1 MSELRVLHQ
10 SSIYKYEYESS
21 LHEMYDA
28 HQFELRIRKL
38 NTEIQTSQN
47 KAKLLEEELNKFN
60 KSWNLHYD
68 DAVR

>member
-1 MSELRVLHQ
+1 
-10 SSIYKYEYESS
+10 
-21 LHEMYDA
+21 MYDA

-68 DAVR
+68 DAMR